1 MIFSLMA
8 KMGICK
14 KIKNKM
20 ENKVIKISEFKNL
33 KFEYIKN
40 KYVATLIDNQG
51 FEILKGYGVSIT
63 KAINDLHHNLIWKW
77 IKI

>member
-1 MIFSLMA
+1 
-8 KMGICK
+8 
-14 KIKNKM
+14 M

-63 KAINDLHHNLIWKW
+63 KAINDLHHNLI
-77 IKI
+77 